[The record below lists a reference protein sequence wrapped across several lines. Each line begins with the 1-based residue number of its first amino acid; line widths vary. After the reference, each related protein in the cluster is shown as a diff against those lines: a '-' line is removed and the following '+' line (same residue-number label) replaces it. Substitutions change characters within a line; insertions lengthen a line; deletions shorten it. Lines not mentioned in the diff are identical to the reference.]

1 MSKDYYK
8 ILGVTE
14 FDSADTIKKAY
25 RNLARKFHP
34 DIAGDSEIAILRF
47 KEINEAYE
55 ILSNQVKKEEYDR
68 VRRFYS
74 YAQGTKTRETHSYSK
89 QQTNPS
95 DTENKK
101 QKYEPFSWEEILF
114 GRRGKSAYEKS
125 TERKPV
131 KGKDIFTEVQI
142 SVLEAITGTDK
153 VINMLQTDV
162 CPKCGGRKFVNGTI
176 CRHCNGSGEHSE
188 HKKFTVKI
196 PAGIKNKSKIR
207 LAGEGEKGKDGGC
220 NGDLYITVVINNT
233 QEYKT
238 DGLNIVKTV
247 SLSPDEAV
255 LGTEVQ
261 ISSISGNYRVKIMPN
276 TQSGQK
282 IRLSGCGIVQ
292 NEKVGDMIITVEIN
306 LPKNMTEEEIQ
317 LYKKLAEIRKGKL
330 GNSIYDR

>member
-1 MSKDYYK
+1 
-8 ILGVTE
+8 
-14 FDSADTIKKAY
+14 
-25 RNLARKFHP
+25 
-34 DIAGDSEIAILRF
+34 
-47 KEINEAYE
+47 
-55 ILSNQVKKEEYDR
+55 
-68 VRRFYS
+68 
-74 YAQGTKTRETHSYSK
+74 
-89 QQTNPS
+89 
-95 DTENKK
+95 
-101 QKYEPFSWEEILF
+101 
-114 GRRGKSAYEKS
+114 
-125 TERKPV
+125 
-131 KGKDIFTEVQI
+131 
-142 SVLEAITGTDK
+142 
-153 VINMLQTDV
+153 MLQTDV

-220 NGDLYITVVINNT
+220 NGDLYITVIINNT

-247 SLSPDEAV
+247 SISPDEAV

-276 TQSGQK
+276 TQNGQK